1 MSITLPPLP
10 YALEALEPHLSRRTL
25 AAHHGHHHA
34 AYIAKTRA
42 LIQRTPL
49 ESAELEEVVRS
60 SAQQNKALFNASAQ
74 AWNHAF
80 LWQSMRPGGGG
91 EARGAIAEAIEAS
104 FGSQRA
110 FSQQFVTTAGD
121 QFGSGWAWL
130 VLENNRLQILATANA
145 DTPLNTTQVPLLT
158 IDVWE
163 HAYYLDYQHRRL
175 DYIAAFLGH
184 LINWDFASQNLTGHL
199 AASASSE
206 RPLPARS
213 RAGDGRAL

>member
-34 AYIAKTRA
+34 AYVAKARA

-60 SAQQNKALFNASAQ
+60 SAQQNKTLFNASAQ

-80 LWQSMRPGGGG
+80 LWQSMRPGGGA

-104 FGSQRA
+104 FGTQRA
-110 FSQQFVTTAGD
+110 FSQQFVTADGD

-130 VLENNRLQILATANA
+130 VLENNRLQILSTANA
-145 DTPLNTTQVPLLT
+145 DTPLNTSQMPLLT

-184 LINWDFASQNLTGHL
+184 LINWDFANQNLARHL
-199 AASASSE
+199 AAPASASAE

-213 RAGDGRAL
+213 RAGE

>member
-10 YALEALEPHLSRRTL
+10 YALEALEPHLSRRAL

-34 AYIAKTRA
+34 AYVSKARA
-42 LIQRTPL
+42 LIQPTSL
-49 ESAELEEVVRS
+49 ESAVLDEVVRA
-60 SAQQNKALFNASAQ
+60 SARQNRALFNASAQ

-80 LWQSMRPGGGG
+80 FWQSMRPGGGG
-91 EARGAIAEAIEAS
+91 EARGAIALAIEAS

-110 FSQQFVTTAGD
+110 FCQQFVGAAGD
-121 QFGSGWAWL
+121 LFGSGWVWL
-130 VLENNRLQILATANA
+130 VLEDERLQIIATSNA
-145 DTPLNTTQVPLLT
+145 ETPLITGQVPLLT

-184 LINWDFASQNLTGHL
+184 LINWDFANDNL
-199 AASASSE
+199 
-206 RPLPARS
+206 ARW
-213 RAGDGRAL
+213 RAGPASIGERGEP

>member
-1 MSITLPPLP
+1 MSITQLPLP

-25 AAHHGHHHA
+25 AAHYGHHHA
-34 AYIAKTRA
+34 AYVAKTRT

-49 ESAELEEVVRS
+49 ETASLEEVVLS
-60 SAQQNKALFNASAQ
+60 SAGENEALFNASAQ
-74 AWNHAF
+74 AWNHEF
-80 LWQSMRPGGGG
+80 FWKCLRPGGGG
-91 EARGAIAEAIEAS
+91 EARGAIAPLIEES

-110 FSQQFVTTAGD
+110 FSQQFVAAAGD

-130 VLENNRLQILATANA
+130 VIDAGRLRITSTSNA
-145 DTPLNTTQVPLLT
+145 GTPLVSRQVPLLT

-184 LINWDFASQNLTGHL
+184 LIDWDFANQNLARTQL
-199 AASASSE
+199 AQALTPLEGKRVA
-206 RPLPARS
+206 RP
-213 RAGDGRAL
+213 GG

>member
-1 MSITLPPLP
+1 MSMTLPPLP
-10 YALEALEPHLSRRTL
+10 YAIEALEPYISRRTL

-34 AYIAKTRA
+34 AYVAKARA
-42 LIQRTPL
+42 LVQRTPL
-49 ESAELEEVVRS
+49 ESSALEDVVRA
-60 SAQQNKALFNASAQ
+60 SARQNKALFNASAQ

-110 FSQQFVTTAGD
+110 FSQQFVTAAGD

-130 VLENNRLQILATANA
+130 VIAEGRLQIVATSNA
-145 DTPLNTTQVPLLT
+145 DTPLIAGQAPLLT

-184 LINWDFASQNLTGHL
+184 LINWDFANQNLARQLVAPAL
-199 AASASSE
+199 A
-206 RPLPARS
+206 
-213 RAGDGRAL
+213 